1 MAEPTIN
8 DLSAD
13 LVQQNEAFLVQ
24 FLQDQYPSLDLTE
37 GRVLRNLLIRPAAIF
52 HTLNDTNI
60 DQLRQSMSLQAIEAN
75 PTIATEETVDAVLSN
90 YRVARDPGAPAAGQL
105 VIVIRDLIATT
116 INAGMV
122 FISEGLQFTNLGPFV
137 GVTTQGV
144 IIDDTN
150 RLITKRTDGYYSFVI
165 DVVASDVGPQYELR
179 RNTRLTTTGTISNL
193 IDIYALD
200 DFTGGR
206 SKESNQDLID
216 RFKLGIAPPV
226 FSGRTQI
233 ETLMRQTVVGLGA
246 VSIIG
251 FGDTEM
257 QRDRHNLFAISTGG
271 KADIYA
277 QTAANPAEIIL
288 NKQAVLV
295 DAENGIWQISIG
307 RDDAPGFYKVIAILP
322 PNSSLA
328 DSSYQIVSEVRGLD
342 LTPEDS
348 YFTPEI
354 FNLTEGAYSRYQT
367 SVIRFVDTTPIGPDT
382 SSSSSS
388 SGPISILRSYSVR
401 LLAMPYIR
409 DLQNLANGRAARNPQ
424 ADYLVRAPIPVFCTV
439 DMTINYM
446 FDSDTP
452 DVSEVKQALAT
463 RVSSLGFDM
472 GQLPASV
479 VFDAVQGVIAP
490 RGTMTISPLDMM
502 GIMRKP
508 TGELIQLRSSNAL
521 IVPDWPEEEITSR
534 TTIFYLPVDAISVT
548 LAKLNTLP
556 V

>member
-1 MAEPTIN
+1 M
-8 DLSAD
+8 
-13 LVQQNEAFLVQ
+13 
-24 FLQDQYPSLDLTE
+24 
-37 GRVLRNLLIRPAAIF
+37 
-52 HTLNDTNI
+52 
-60 DQLRQSMSLQAIEAN
+60 
-75 PTIATEETVDAVLSN
+75 
-90 YRVARDPGAPAAGQL
+90 
-105 VIVIRDLIATT
+105 
-116 INAGMV
+116 
-122 FISEGLQFTNLGPFV
+122 
-137 GVTTQGV
+137 
-144 IIDDTN
+144 
-150 RLITKRTDGYYSFVI
+150 
-165 DVVASDVGPQYELR
+165 
-179 RNTRLTTTGTISNL
+179 
-193 IDIYALD
+193 
-200 DFTGGR
+200 
-206 SKESNQDLID
+206 
-216 RFKLGIAPPV
+216 
-226 FSGRTQI
+226 
-233 ETLMRQTVVGLGA
+233 
-246 VSIIG
+246 
-251 FGDTEM
+251 
-257 QRDRHNLFAISTGG
+257 
-271 KADIYA
+271 
-277 QTAANPAEIIL
+277 
-288 NKQAVLV
+288 
-295 DAENGIWQISIG
+295 
-307 RDDAPGFYKVIAILP
+307 
-322 PNSSLA
+322 A